1 MLNIKQIE
9 FKNSNVPKSHFDLIR
24 LEELFSRRLDHD
36 ITLMHKVNFY
46 LIFFITDNNGE
57 HRIDFTDYK
66 YKKGEVL
73 TVRKDQ
79 LHKFTRTKAKGF
91 MLIFTEE
98 FISSFLEE
106 LEALKTLQLFN
117 ELLGH
122 PKVSL
127 NEQEFKDLSALVN
140 HISFEYFKIADE
152 YSPGIIRSALHIL
165 ITKLYRIKSDNPV
178 TIGNRKYLQQFIEFQ
193 NLVEQK
199 CFETKTVKDYA
210 AELGCSTKTLN
221 NVSHSIVNKSAKAF
235 IDDIVI
241 KQIKRHLLNSTFS
254 IKEIAYE
261 AGFDETTNF
270 YKYFK
275 KFTNTT
281 PELFRQTN

>member
-9 FKNSNVPKSHFDLIR
+9 FQNSNVPKSHFDLIR

-46 LIFFITDNNGE
+46 LIFFITDNSGE

-66 YKKGEVL
+66 YKKGDVL

-117 ELLGH
+117 ELLGN

-127 NEQEFKDLSALVN
+127 NEQAFKDISALVN
-140 HISFEYFKIADE
+140 HISFEYFKISDQ

-165 ITKLYRIKSDNPV
+165 ITKLYRIKSDSPLA
-178 TIGNRKYLQQFIEFQ
+178 ISNRKYLAQFITFQ

-210 AELGCSTKTLN
+210 SELACSTKTLN

-241 KQIKRHLLNSTFS
+241 KQIKRLLLNSTLS

-275 KFTNTT
+275 KFTSTT